1 MTHTMQ
7 TSQSLQT
14 DSSNILSRPLKRLF
28 FSLFILM
35 LIFAPYSETWTAL
48 WLTHCDWQQD
58 AWRYVS
64 AHFTHWNI
72 NHLIMNMAG
81 FMIYIWIFM
90 DDMKSKKAVYEQG
103 LSLIF
108 ILLIIDSYLITCYK
122 LDSYA
127 GFSGILYGLFSFGS
141 MRYWCSNKL
150 ICNLVIL
157 VLLLQ
162 LQPWIETTH
171 FVAEQGIIIAKNVH
185 LVAVLSA
192 IPAALACLYLDR
204 RHFKKV

>member
-1 MTHTMQ
+1 MQ
-7 TSQSLQT
+7 TSQFLQT
-14 DSSNILSRPLKRLF
+14 DSPNLLSLPLKGLF
-28 FSLFILM
+28 FSLFMLM
-35 LIFAPYSETWTAL
+35 LIFAPYSEAWTNL
-48 WLTHCDWQQD
+48 WLTSCDWQQD

-81 FMIYIWIFM
+81 LMIYIWLFM
-90 DDMKSKKAVYEQG
+90 DEMKSKEAVYEQG
-103 LSLIF
+103 LSLVF
-108 ILLIIDSYLITCYK
+108 ILLIIDSYLLTCYK
-122 LDSYA
+122 LDTYA

-141 MRYWCSNKL
+141 MRYWRSNKL

-171 FVAEQGIIIAKNVH
+171 FVAEQGIVIAKNVH
-185 LVAVLSA
+185 LVAVISA
-192 IPAALACLYLDR
+192 IPAALVCLYLDR
-204 RHFKKV
+204 RRLNKI

>member
-1 MTHTMQ
+1 
-7 TSQSLQT
+7 
-14 DSSNILSRPLKRLF
+14 
-28 FSLFILM
+28 M
-35 LIFAPYSETWTAL
+35 LIFAPYNEAWTAL

-58 AWRYVS
+58 SWRYVS

-81 FMIYIWIFM
+81 LMIYIWLFM

-103 LSLIF
+103 LSLVF

-141 MRYWCSNKL
+141 MRYWHSNKL
-150 ICNLVIL
+150 ICNLIIL
-157 VLLLQ
+157 VLLVQ

-171 FVAEQGIIIAKNVH
+171 FVAEQGIVIAKNVH

-192 IPAALACLYLDR
+192 IPVALVCLYLDR
-204 RHFKKV
+204 RLKKS